1 MAKIQ
6 RYNLEDFK
14 NITFGGFLIT
24 LPDETLHKISEL
36 ALQVGS
42 PTYIRTP
49 VFNKKE
55 HVVKGENDESN
66 SSSSSNSGYKKRRN
80 RNSMES
86 SEDWETIR
94 TFQATKFEQKEGVDA
109 VISNIRLNLNKLTDK
124 NYDDYKSKI
133 IELIPENNL
142 EEIIQ
147 IGTIIFEIASTN
159 RFYSKIYADL
169 YCDLI
174 QKFEVMKNTF
184 DDCFKQFTDLF
195 NNIEYIDASV
205 DYDKFCKINKDNE
218 KRKALSAFIINLMN
232 NGLLTK
238 LQITD
243 ILVVLFNQIN
253 TYISQENKKN
263 EVDEIT
269 ENIGILYIKEIAD
282 SLSDAD
288 KEKYSIGKLSIIDFV
303 EVIANSKAKSYKS
316 LTNKTIF
323 KFMDMMEILHL

>member
-66 SSSSSNSGYKKRRN
+66 FNPGYKKRRN

-86 SEDWETIR
+86 TEDWETIR

-109 VISNIRLNLNKLTDK
+109 VISNIRLNLNKITDK
-124 NYDDYKSKI
+124 NYDDYKTKI
-133 IELIPENNL
+133 IELVPENNL

-195 NNIEYIDASV
+195 NNIEYIDAGV

-243 ILVVLFNQIN
+243 ILVVLLNQIN
-253 TYISQENKKN
+253 TYISQENKKS

-269 ENIGILYIKEIAD
+269 ENIGILYTKEIAD
-282 SLSDAD
+282 FLSDAD
-288 KEKYSIGKLSIIDFV
+288 KDKYSIGKLSIFDFV
-303 EVIANSKAKSYKS
+303 EVIANSKVKSYKS

>member
-55 HVVKGENDESN
+55 HVVKGENDDSN
-66 SSSSSNSGYKKRRN
+66 FNPGYKKRRN

-86 SEDWETIR
+86 TEDWETIR

-124 NYDDYKSKI
+124 NYDDYKTKI

-169 YCDLI
+169 YCHLI

-243 ILVVLFNQIN
+243 ILVVLLNQIN

-269 ENIGILYIKEIAD
+269 ENIGILYTKEIAD

-323 KFMDMMEILHL
+323 KFMDMMEIIHF